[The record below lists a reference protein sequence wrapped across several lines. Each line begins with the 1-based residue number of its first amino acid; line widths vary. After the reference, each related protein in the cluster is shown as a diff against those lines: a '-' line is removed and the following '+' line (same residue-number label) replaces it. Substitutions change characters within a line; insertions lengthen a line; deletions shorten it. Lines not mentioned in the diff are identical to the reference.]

1 MRVLVVE
8 DEASLA
14 DAVARGLRR
23 HGMNVEVAYDG
34 DDGYGKAMFAS
45 YDVLV
50 LDRDLPGMSG
60 DEICQAVTVH
70 KATRVLML
78 TASSSD
84 SARAAGFRLGASD
97 YVTKPFS
104 FADLADR
111 VRALGPTHGP
121 TRDAE
126 ACAPNGDR
134 SSVTGQPP
142 RRPKP
147 HRT

>member
-8 DEASLA
+8 DEESLA

-23 HGMNVEVAYDG
+23 HGMHVEVAYDG

-60 DEICQAVTVH
+60 DEICQAITVQ

-111 VRALGPTHGP
+111 VRALGPKEWP
-121 TRDAE
+121 ASEVE
-126 ACAPNGDR
+126 AWTPNGDPP
-134 SSVTGQPP
+134 SVIGELP